1 MQRFAELILCCVFTA
16 CSVSAADSA
25 SPGTAAATASAVVP
39 SNLRLWYRQ
48 PATNWHEALPV
59 GNGRLGALVFGGVRK
74 ELLQLNEDSVWSGHR
89 YYTEKPEVHE
99 NLSRVRT
106 LLFAGKY
113 GEAQALADK
122 SMSTKP
128 DPRYGAYQ
136 PLGDL
141 NLDFSLPTGSATN
154 YERELHLDS
163 ALVRTTFEIGG
174 VKYAREVFASGP
186 DQVLV
191 VRLTADKPGAISFKA
206 GLARSADA
214 KLRSEPENI
223 LVLSG
228 QCPEGGSQFRAY
240 LKALNTGGLSSAADG
255 QITVTNADSVTLL
268 LAANT
273 DYYRPDPDKQ
283 CREQLEL
290 ASAKTFFELQKAQQ
304 SDHAALFD
312 RVRLNLIP
320 DPSNLPTDERLRQ
333 IQSGVSDPGFCALY
347 FQYGRYLL
355 ISSSRSG
362 SLPANLQ
369 GLWNPLFQP
378 PWFSDYTININAQMN
393 YWPAETANLSEC
405 ANPLFDLID
414 ALQEPGRKTAQERYG
429 CRGTVLSTR
438 TNPWGNTDLRGSAGL
453 LWQEGMAWLSEHL
466 WEHYLFTQDEKFLSR
481 RAFPVMKE
489 AARFYLDFLVLNPHT
504 GRLVSGPSTSPENSY
519 LTDDGKRMWVDMG
532 PTMTMQIIRDLF
544 DHTIQAGE
552 LLGGEAEFVKSL
564 KAARDKLAPMQIGK
578 DGRLLEWSRDFKE
591 QDPGHRHISHLFG
604 LYPSRQITPQKTP
617 ELAAAARKSIE
628 FRLAHGGG
636 HVGWSRAWLIGLWTR
651 LGDGEKA
658 YENLMAL
665 FAKSTFPNLFD
676 NHFRAKGN
684 VFQFDGNMGAT
695 AAIVEMLLQSNPAED
710 NHGSSKVIIDL
721 LPALPKAWSEGSI
734 NGLRARGG
742 FEIAVRWKSG
752 RLVQAEIHALS
763 GLPCKV
769 RYRGCARELHLKRG
783 AILILGSD
791 LETVNDPK
799 ANPENQGNRSKDEL

>member
-1 MQRFAELILCCVFTA
+1 MNRHILKGHQCARVAILLFVFGTLAGHAAEE
-16 CSVSAADSA
+16 SYSSA
-25 SPGTAAATASAVVP
+25 SEIASSTDP
-39 SNLRLWYRQ
+39 NLKLWYRQ
-48 PATNWHEALPV
+48 PATNWHGALPV
-59 GNGRLGALVFGGVRK
+59 GNGRLGALVFGGVQQ

-89 YYTEKPEVHE
+89 YYTEKPEVRE
-99 NLSRVRT
+99 NLSRVRE

-141 NLDFSLPTGSATN
+141 NLDFSLPSERVTN
-154 YERELHLDS
+154 YERELRLDS
-163 ALVRTTFEIGG
+163 ALVRTAFEIDG
-174 VKYAREVFASGP
+174 VKYAREVLASGP
-186 DQVLV
+186 DQLLV
-191 VRLTADKPGAISFKA
+191 VRLTADKPGSISFKA
-206 GLARSADA
+206 GLSRSADS
-214 KLRSEPENI
+214 KMRSEPENI

-240 LKALNTGGLSSAADG
+240 LKALNTGGSISAADG

-290 ASAKTFFELQKAQQ
+290 GSAKTFLALQKAQQ
-304 SDHAALFD
+304 SDHAALFN
-312 RVRLNLIP
+312 RVKFDLF
-320 DPSNLPTDERLRQ
+320 SGATTLPTDERLRRV
-333 IQSGVSDPGFCALY
+333 QSGVSAPGICALY

-355 ISSSRSG
+355 ISSSRPG

-405 ANPLFDLID
+405 ANPLFDLIN
-414 ALQEPGRKTAQERYG
+414 ALQAPGRKTAQERYG

-438 TNPWGNTDLRGSAGL
+438 TNPWGNTDLRGNATL

-466 WEHYLFTQDEKFLSR
+466 WEHYLFTQDEKFLSS

-489 AARFYLDFLVLNPHT
+489 ASQFYLDFLVMNPNT
-504 GRLVSGPSTSPENSY
+504 GWLVSGPSISPENSY
-519 LTDDGKRMWVDMG
+519 LPDDGKRVWVDMG

-544 DHTIQAGE
+544 DHTIRAGE
-552 LLGGEAEFVKSL
+552 ILGREADFLKSL

-578 DGRLLEWSRDFKE
+578 DGRLLEWSQDFKE

-651 LGDGEKA
+651 LGEGGKA

-676 NHFRAKGN
+676 NHYREKGN
-684 VFQFDGNMGAT
+684 VFQIDGNLGAT
-695 AAIVEMLLQSNPAED
+695 AAIVEMLLQSDLAEHD
-710 NHGSSKVIIDL
+710 HAASMPVIDL
-721 LPALPKAWSEGSI
+721 LPALPDAWSEGNV

-742 FEIAVRWKSG
+742 FEIAVRWKNG
-752 RLVQAEIHALS
+752 QLTQAEIHSLS

-769 RYRGCARELHLKRG
+769 RYRDHVRELHLSRSVKM
-783 AILILGSD
+783 ILGSD
-791 LETVNDPK
+791 LETIIK
-799 ANPENQGNRSKDEL
+799 QK